1 MGRPHIQLIL
11 VLFRLA
17 QQNRRKHGI
26 VYRALDPFFSLAYRL
41 PSLFLCGIDIPVS
54 TRIGPRLSIHHG
66 LGVVVNAKT
75 VIGSDVTIRQGVTLG
90 NKAGGAAPVLG
101 DAVEIGASALVIG
114 AVEIGSQAVVG
125 AGAVVTKSVRSCAT
139 VVGNP
144 ARELRREDTRRISEQ
159 SDKRE

>member
-1 MGRPHIQLIL
+1 M
-11 VLFRLA
+11 
-17 QQNRRKHGI
+17 
-26 VYRALDPFFSLAYRL
+26 
-41 PSLFLCGIDIPVS
+41 
-54 TRIGPRLSIHHG
+54 
-66 LGVVVNAKT
+66 
-75 VIGSDVTIRQGVTLG
+75 TLG

>member
-11 VLFRLA
+11 VLLRLA
-17 QQNRRKHGI
+17 QQNRRKHGM
-26 VYRALDPFFSLAYRL
+26 VFRLLDPFFSVAYRL

-90 NKAGGAAPVLG
+90 NKGGGMAPVLADG
-101 DAVEIGASALVIG
+101 VEIGASALVIG

-125 AGAVVTKSVRSCAT
+125 AGAVVTKSVRSWAT

-144 ARELRREDTRRISEQ
+144 ARELRREDPHRTNEQ
-159 SDKRE
+159 SDERK